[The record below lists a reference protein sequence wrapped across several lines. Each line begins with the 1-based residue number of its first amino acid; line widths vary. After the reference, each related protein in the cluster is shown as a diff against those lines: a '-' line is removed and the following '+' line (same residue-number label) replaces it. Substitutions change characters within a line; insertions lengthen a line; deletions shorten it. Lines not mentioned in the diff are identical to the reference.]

1 MSLGLR
7 RAGFDIRVAVEKDE
21 GSAKTYRANHRKTS
35 VIQRD
40 INDVTA
46 EEILRAAKLRRGG
59 VDLIV
64 GCPPCQGF
72 SRIRRRNGDRAV
84 GDERNDLVLQFARL
98 VREIRPH
105 AVLMENVP
113 GLETDWR
120 FKRLLAVLRGCRYK
134 VEWDVLNAHDFDVP
148 QRRRRLVLIGWR
160 KKARPNL
167 EEIPRRKG
175 KTVRQAIE
183 RLPHLPSAAKALR
196 RLRPTYSADVKIRIT
211 AVPKNG
217 GSRKG
222 IPSDLVLECH
232 KGDPG
237 FRDVYGRMQWD
248 KPAPT
253 ITGGCINPSKG
264 RFLHP
269 RYNRAM
275 SLVEAARLQSF
286 PIWYRFDAELGR
298 YPVAEMIGNALPPNL
313 ASRLARYVREHA
325 L

>member
-7 RAGFDIRVAVEKDE
+7 RAGFDIRVAVEMDE

-35 VIQRD
+35 VLQCD
-40 INDVTA
+40 INDVTGK
-46 EEILRAAKLRRGG
+46 EILRAAKLRRGG

-72 SRIRRRNGDRAV
+72 SRIRRRNGDKAV
-84 GDERNDLVLQFARL
+84 VDERNDLVLQFARL

-105 AVLMENVP
+105 VVLMENVP

-120 FKRLLAVLRGCRYK
+120 FRRLLAVLRGCRYK
-134 VEWDVLNAHDFDVP
+134 VEWDVLNAHEYDVP
-148 QRRRRLVLIGWR
+148 QRRRRLVMIGWR

-167 EEIPRRKG
+167 EDIPRRKG
-175 KTVRQAIE
+175 GTVRAAIE
-183 RLPHLPSAAKALR
+183 KLPNLPESAKALR
-196 RLRPTYSADVKIRIT
+196 RLRPSYTADVKTRIT

-222 IPSDLVLECH
+222 IPSELVLQCH
-232 KGDPG
+232 KDDPG

-248 KPAPT
+248 EPAPT

-269 RYNRAM
+269 RYNRAV

-286 PIWYRFDAELGR
+286 PIWYKFDAELGR

-313 ASRLARYVREHA
+313 ASRLARYVKDQA

>member
-21 GSAKTYRANHRKTS
+21 GSAKTYRANHSKTS

-40 INDVTA
+40 INDVTGQ
-46 EEILRAAKLRRGG
+46 EILRVGKLRKGG

-72 SRIRRRNGDRAV
+72 SRIRRRNGTKAV

-98 VREIRPH
+98 VREVRPQ

-134 VEWDVLNAHDFDVP
+134 VEWDVLNAHEFDVP
-148 QRRRRLVLIGWR
+148 QRRRRLVMIGWR
-160 KKARPNL
+160 KEARPNL
-167 EEIPRRKG
+167 GEIPRRKG
-175 KTVRQAIE
+175 GTVREAIG
-183 RLPHLPSAAKALR
+183 RLPHLPEAAKALR
-196 RLRPTYSADVKIRIT
+196 RLRPTYSADVKTRIT

-222 IPSDLVLECH
+222 IPGELVLECH

-237 FRDVYGRMQWD
+237 FTDVYGRMQWD
-248 KPAPT
+248 QPAPT

-298 YPVAEMIGNALPPNL
+298 YPVAAMIGNALPPNL
-313 ASRLARYVREHA
+313 ASRLARYVKDHA